1 MAVIALKNAADAR
14 MNTRNAIRLN
24 HSTRSRSVI
33 STSLKPSASS
43 RELLFREP
51 AIAAFLA
58 VIPNQVR
65 DSCFV
70 WANPSFE
77 KAHRGYPA
85 APLLLQR
92 RRRILRQFLLRCVC
106 ALHFQL
112 VKQDRRRNNGLRQR
126 AHAVADQRVVAE
138 RNHVIPQG
146 PYVQLVEHGS
156 THEFF
161 MPILGVHAIEQ
172 PWQ

>member
-24 HSTRSRSVI
+24 HSTRSRRVI

-65 DSCFV
+65 NSCFV

-77 KAHRGYPA
+77 RHIVATLRPLYFFSGGAGYSG
-85 APLLLQR
+85 
-92 RRRILRQFLLRCVC
+92 
-106 ALHFQL
+106 
-112 VKQDRRRNNGLRQR
+112 N
-126 AHAVADQRVVAE
+126 
-138 RNHVIPQG
+138 
-146 PYVQLVEHGS
+146 
-156 THEFF
+156 FF
-161 MPILGVHAIEQ
+161 FV
-172 PWQ
+172 

>member
-24 HSTRSRSVI
+24 HSTRSRRVI
-33 STSLKPSASS
+33 STSLKPSANS

-51 AIAAFLA
+51 AIAPVPGRHSESSEEFLFCLGK
-58 VIPNQVR
+58 PFLR
-65 DSCFV
+65 KGTSWLPC
-70 WANPSFE
+70 
-77 KAHRGYPA
+77 G
-85 APLLLQR
+85 PLLLQR
-92 RRRILRQFLLRCVC
+92 GRRILRQFLLRCVC

-138 RNHVIPQG
+138 RNHIIPQG
-146 PYVQLVEHGS
+146 
-156 THEFF
+156 
-161 MPILGVHAIEQ
+161 
-172 PWQ
+172 